1 MNGEREGRE
10 TKQTVMKEE
19 IFRTGEGEKIAE
31 RMGEEGEGEKRVSG
45 GNKGAGG
52 GRSL

>member
-1 MNGEREGRE
+1 
-10 TKQTVMKEE
+10 MKEE
-19 IFRTGEGEKIAE
+19 IFRTGEGEKIPE
-31 RMGEEGEGEKRVSG
+31 RMGEGEGEKRVSG